1 MLNYSDYMGV
11 SFNLGSGSSSTDFIR
26 SQFDY
31 GTRQRRGIR
40 GYDAFGVTL
49 VLNEDNGEMS
59 DWMNFWYALNYGN
72 DKFYTGIVIN
82 GDQTTTKIA
91 RFTSGYEVSQIGA
104 NKFIVSVPLELISS
118 PMTIIDIGVTAT
130 FIVNDTTIINTQSAT
145 ITDTGNTAIFSVND
159 PTVTVI

>member
-1 MLNYSDYMGV
+1 MLNYSDYMSV
-11 SFNLGSGSSSTDFIR
+11 SFNLGSGSSSTDIIR

-40 GYDAFGVTL
+40 GYDVFSATL

-72 DKFYTGIVIN
+72 DKFNTAIVIN
-82 GDQTTTKIA
+82 GDQTTVKIA

-118 PMTIIDIGVTAT
+118 PMTIIDTGVTAT
-130 FIVNDTTIINTQSAT
+130 FAVNNVTVINTQSAT
-145 ITDTGNTAIFSVND
+145 ITDIGNTATFTVND
-159 PTVTVI
+159 PTVTT